1 MIIRSAKS
9 RGGPRQAFRILLLM
23 AGGLAAGCT
32 NVGEIRTFASDG
44 CSLFP
49 NRSLINGDDWCG
61 CCLEHD
67 IAYWKGGSEAERL
80 MADEAL
86 RQCVLEQTGDEALAR
101 LMFEGV
107 RLGGVPWLPTW
118 YRWGYG
124 WSLDRG
130 YRSLSPAEE
139 VMAAARLSYF
149 FRDHPE
155 GPCGRS
161 ADGEGD

>member
-1 MIIRSAKS
+1 MVSEYAR
-9 RGGPRQAFRILLLM
+9 M
-23 AGGLAAGCT
+23 AAGCL
-32 NVGEIRTFASDG
+32 NRVGIRTFASDG

-49 NRSLINGDDWCG
+49 NRSLINDDDWCG

-67 IAYWKGGSEAERL
+67 IAYWKGGTEAERL
-80 MADEAL
+80 IADEAL
-86 RQCVLEQTGDEALAR
+86 RQCVLERTGDEALAR

-130 YRSLSPAEE
+130 YQPLSAQEE
-139 VMAAARLSYF
+139 AMAAARLSDY

-155 GPCGRS
+155 GPCGKS
-161 ADGEGD
+161 AAGKVE